1 MKAGAFAV
9 LTAAGSGTRLGCN
22 GPKALVE
29 VGGVP
34 MLVRAAQGLAAAGVA
49 GIIVTAPTEQLE
61 FFSALFPNARTS
73 GGIPVEVVAGSPA
86 SRQASVA
93 CGLAA
98 LPGFAERIG
107 IACGEDT
114 PVLVHDAARC
124 LTPPEMIA
132 RVIAAVEAGHNA
144 VIPAIPV
151 TDTLKEVG
159 PCEQAGARTEADL
172 CEEVGSRTE
181 EGLHTEVAPREEVGL
196 RAQAGPREEA
206 AARQTQASRAES
218 EHASSG
224 ATETSVVS
232 VRPVVATPDRSRFA
246 SVQTPQGF
254 TWQTLRRAHEC
265 AGERANSEKTA
276 ATDDAGLVEAMGEP
290 VVVVDGD
297 ALALK
302 ITTAVDLALAE
313 LLVDSSLR

>member
-73 GGIPVEVVAGSPA
+73 GGVPVEVVAGSPA

-159 PCEQAGARTEADL
+159 PRTQAGPR
-172 CEEVGSRTE
+172 EEVGSRTE
-181 EGLHTEVAPREEVGL
+181 EDLHTEVAPREEVGL

-224 ATETSVVS
+224 AAETSVVS

-313 LLVDSSLR
+313 LLADSSLR

>member
-73 GGIPVEVVAGSPA
+73 GGVPVEVVAGSPA

-159 PCEQAGARTEADL
+159 PRTQAGPR
-172 CEEVGSRTE
+172 EEVGSRTE
-181 EGLHTEVAPREEVGL
+181 EDLHTEVAPREEVGL

-206 AARQTQASRAES
+206 SARQTQASRAES

-224 ATETSVVS
+224 AAETSVVS

-313 LLVDSSLR
+313 LLADSSLR

>member
-73 GGIPVEVVAGSPA
+73 GGVPVEVVAGSPA

-107 IACGEDT
+107 LAFGEDT

-132 RVIAAVEAGHNA
+132 RIVAAVEAGHNA

-159 PCEQAGARTEADL
+159 PRTQAGPR
-172 CEEVGSRTE
+172 EEVGSRTE

-196 RAQAGPREEA
+196 RAQAGPREEGT
-206 AARQTQASRAES
+206 ARQTQV
-218 EHASSG
+218 SG
-224 ATETSVVS
+224 AASLHAPLEVTETSVIS